1 MKHRLR
7 NMIAKISSYMEIYLS
22 VIILAGV
29 VAASTGLFV
38 YLFKLLQVVVNPD
51 LFRDFLG
58 YALVLIIAVEFIKML
73 SKHTPG
79 SAIEVLTFAIARK
92 LIVKENISALDLLL
106 GVIAIALLLWLR
118 NYVAKD
124 GKNGNGG
131 VILSAATRIKEVN
144 KLVGLQLS
152 EAGVATLGGLLFQTA
167 QQQAQKLQEGESIW
181 IDTVRFRIN
190 RFRDGVIEQ
199 VEIFKDESH

>member
-1 MKHRLR
+1 MV
-7 NMIAKISSYMEIYLS
+7 AKISSFIEIYLS
-22 VIILAGV
+22 IIILAGV
-29 VAASTGLFV
+29 ITSSIGLFV
-38 YLFKLLQVVVNPD
+38 YLSKLFRLTVNPD

-79 SAIEVLTFAIARK
+79 SAIEVLTFALARK
-92 LIVKENISALDLLL
+92 LIIKENISALDLLL

-124 GKNGNGG
+124 GKGGNGG
-131 VILSAATRIKEVN
+131 VIFSAATGIKEVN
-144 KLVGLQLS
+144 KLAGLNLP
-152 EAGVATLGGLLFQTA
+152 EKDFATLGGLLFQTA
-167 QQQAQKLQEGESIW
+167 HQQAQKLQEGESIW
-181 IDTVRFRIN
+181 FDNVLFRIN

-199 VEIFKDESH
+199 VEIFKDQSHKGS

>member
-1 MKHRLR
+1 MV
-7 NMIAKISSYMEIYLS
+7 AKISSFIEIYLS
-22 VIILAGV
+22 IIILAGV
-29 VAASTGLFV
+29 ITASAGLFV
-38 YLFKLLQVVVNPD
+38 YLLKLLRVTVNPD

-79 SAIEVLTFAIARK
+79 SAIEVLTFALARK
-92 LIVKENISALDLLL
+92 LIIKENISALDLLL

-124 GKNGNGG
+124 GKGGNGG
-131 VILSAATRIKEVN
+131 VIMSAATRIKEVN
-144 KLVGLQLS
+144 KLIGLQLP
-152 EAGVATLGGLLFQTA
+152 ETGIATLGGLLFKTA
-167 QQQAQKLQEGESIW
+167 QQQAQKLQEGENIW
-181 IDTVRFRIN
+181 IDNIRFRIN

-199 VEIFKDESH
+199 VEIFKDQSQ

>member
-1 MKHRLR
+1 MKYRLR
-7 NMIAKISSYMEIYLS
+7 NMVAQISSFIEVYLS
-22 VIILAGV
+22 IIILAGV
-29 VAASTGLFV
+29 ITASAGLFV
-38 YLFKLLQVVVNPD
+38 YLLKLLRVTVNPD

-79 SAIEVLTFAIARK
+79 SAIEVLTFALARK
-92 LIVKENISALDLLL
+92 LIIKENISALDLLL

-124 GKNGNGG
+124 GKGGNGG
-131 VILSAATRIKEVN
+131 VIMSAATRIKEVN
-144 KLVGLQLS
+144 KLIGLQLP
-152 EAGVATLGGLLFQTA
+152 ETGIATLGGLLFQTA
-167 QQQAQKLQEGESIW
+167 QQQAQKLQEGENIW
-181 IDTVRFRIN
+181 IDNIRFRIN

-199 VEIFKDESH
+199 VEIFKDQSQ